1 MFEVDDFLNIHI
13 DIVTLFE
20 LEIKRKTKKKIEG
33 RKWEGENEEKFTN
46 IDTNLYKCVGCNSD
60 VIFFTNKE
68 EKCKEKQLHFVVNC
82 KVSQNHGKN
91 IHIYIYIYNCF

>member
-1 MFEVDDFLNIHI
+1 MEDFLNIHI

-33 RKWEGENEEKFTN
+33 RNWDKENEEKITD
-46 IDTNLYKCVGCNSD
+46 IGTNLYRYVGYNSD
-60 VIFFTNKE
+60 KFFFINKE

-91 IHIYIYIYNCF
+91 IHIYVYIIFF

>member
-1 MFEVDDFLNIHI
+1 MDDFLNIHI

-33 RKWEGENEEKFTN
+33 RKWDRENEEKITD

-91 IHIYIYIYNCF
+91 IHIYIYI